1 MMKLLSQTIIVA
13 FLAGAGVLG
22 VLHAQDSPASL
33 QVQRDLLL
41 NPLLMKQSEQL
52 LRFVKKCRI
61 WVR

>member
-13 FLAGAGVLG
+13 FLTGAGVLG
-22 VLHAQDSPASL
+22 VLRAQDSPASL

>member
-22 VLHAQDSPASL
+22 VLRAQDSPASL

>member
-13 FLAGAGVLG
+13 FLAGAGVFG
-22 VLHAQDSPASL
+22 VLRAQDSPASL